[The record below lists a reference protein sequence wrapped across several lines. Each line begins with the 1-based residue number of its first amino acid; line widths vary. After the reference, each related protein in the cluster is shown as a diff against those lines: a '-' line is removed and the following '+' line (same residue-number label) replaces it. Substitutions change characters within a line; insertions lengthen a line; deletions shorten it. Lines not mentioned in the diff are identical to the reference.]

1 MTNIT
6 PQQDWLDLVAFLQ
19 TFRAFDA
26 TSALV
31 GTFFGAWF
39 AFRFEKSLR
48 DRDRVETDVASGNR
62 ALFILLQIWNKQK
75 QYQNDV
81 VAIYRNKEDAWL
93 NLAATMSIG
102 DNSLIFDLKELSF
115 VLQKK
120 GSVFQFAILEAD
132 RFRSISQIIDQRNN
146 LVLSEVFPRLSAAGL
161 VIGQQVDAN
170 IVKNILT
177 IGTVRQLEILTAAI
191 IKNIDENVASS
202 REVFRKLRA
211 ALREIHPEA
220 KFINFVEQ

>member
-1 MTNIT
+1 M
-6 PQQDWLDLVAFLQ
+6 
-19 TFRAFDA
+19 
-26 TSALV
+26 
-31 GTFFGAWF
+31 
-39 AFRFEKSLR
+39 
-48 DRDRVETDVASGNR
+48 
-62 ALFILLQIWNKQK
+62 
-75 QYQNDV
+75 
-81 VAIYRNKEDAWL
+81 
-93 NLAATMSIG
+93 
-102 DNSLIFDLKELSF
+102 
-115 VLQKK
+115 LQKK